1 MTVKLP
7 SPPIRIARLPKDERG
22 YPVPWFVAWFKDG
35 REVMREYTP
44 NAKPDFR
51 VLASGKR
58 ELAVKKRL
66 CWVCGEPLG
75 VHQVFAIGPMCAV
88 NRTTM
93 EPPSHRACVE
103 YSAQAC
109 PFLTV
114 PARRRN
120 EAGLEEIPHAVA
132 GEMIARNPG
141 AIALWESSYRPFK
154 VDNGW
159 LIHLSEPTRVDW
171 WARGRQA
178 TRAEIEEAIATGYPE
193 LMAKAKLDGPEAIAE
208 LELYRKDAERFLP
221 AAA

>member
-1 MTVKLP
+1 MSAQLP
-7 SPPIRIARLPKDERG
+7 SPPPRIARLPTDHRG
-22 YPVPWFVAWFKDG
+22 YPVPWFVAYFRDG
-35 REVMREYTP
+35 KEVARPEG
-44 NAKPDFR
+44 APDFR

-93 EPPSHRACVE
+93 EPPSHRGCAE
-103 YSAQAC
+103 YSVQAC

-114 PARRRN
+114 PRRRRDDR
-120 EAGLEEIPHAVA
+120 GLEDIPHHVS
-132 GEMIARNPG
+132 GVMIARNPG
-141 AIALWESSYRPFK
+141 ATALWESAYRPFK

-159 LIHLSEPTRVDW
+159 LIRLSEPTRVDW
-171 WARGRQA
+171 WTQGRLA
-178 TRAEIEEAIATGYPE
+178 TRAEIEAALDAGYPE
-193 LMAKAKLDGPEAIAE
+193 LMNVAKDEGPEAIAA
-208 LELYRKDAERFLP
+208 LEHYRKDAERFLP

>member
-1 MTVKLP
+1 MKLP

-22 YPVPWFVAWFKDG
+22 YPTPWFVAWFLDG
-35 REVMREYTP
+35 REVGSRVAG
-44 NAKPDFR
+44 AKPDFR
-51 VLASGKR
+51 ILGSGKR

-93 EPPSHRACVE
+93 EPPGHRSCIE
-103 YSAQAC
+103 YSAKAC

-120 EAGLEEIPHAVA
+120 EAGLDEIEHHVS
-132 GEMIARNPG
+132 GVMIKRNPG
-141 AIALWESSYRPFK
+141 AICLWESAFRPFK

-159 LIHLSEPTRVDW
+159 LIRIGEPHRVDW
-171 WARGRQA
+171 WTQGRQA
-178 TRAEIEEAIATGYPE
+178 TRSECLDALDSGYPSLLEAAQRDGQEAIH
-193 LMAKAKLDGPEAIAE
+193 E
-208 LELYRKDAERFLP
+208 LELLAIKALDYLP
-221 AAA
+221 EAA

>member
-7 SPPIRIARLPKDERG
+7 SPPIRIARLPRDNRG

-35 REVMREYTP
+35 KEVARSEP
-44 NAKPDFR
+44 DALPDFR
-51 VLASGKR
+51 ILASGKR

-75 VHQVFAIGPMCAV
+75 VHQVFPIGPMCAV

-93 EPPSHRACVE
+93 EPPCHRVCAE
-103 YSAQAC
+103 YSATAC

-120 EAGLEEIPHAVA
+120 EAGMEGKGYVVD

-141 AIALWESSYRPFK
+141 AIALWESGYLTFK
-154 VDNGW
+154 VHNGW
-159 LIHLSEPTRVDW
+159 LIRLGEPTRVDW
-171 WARGRQA
+171 WTKGRPA
-178 TRAEIEEAIATGYPE
+178 TRQETLDAIDSGYPSLLE
-193 LMAKAKLDGPEAIAE
+193 AAHRDGREALEE
-208 LELYRKDAERFLP
+208 LERYRVRALNYLP

>member
-7 SPPIRIARLPKDERG
+7 PPPIRIARLPKDHRG
-22 YPVPWFVAWFKDG
+22 YPVPWFVAWMKG
-35 REVMREYTP
+35 GHEVSRDYMGAE
-44 NAKPDFR
+44 PDFR
-51 VLASGKR
+51 ILGAGTR
-58 ELAVKKRL
+58 EIAVKKRL
-66 CWVCGEPLG
+66 CWVCGEKLG

-93 EPPSHRACVE
+93 EPPGHRACVE

-120 EAGLEEIPHAVA
+120 EAGLEDIEHKVDGI
-132 GEMIARNPG
+132 MIARNPG
-141 AIALWESSYRPFK
+141 AIALWESAYRPFK

-159 LIHLSEPTRVDW
+159 LIRIGEPHRVDW
-171 WARGRQA
+171 WAKGRHA
-178 TRAEIEEAIATGYPE
+178 TRAEIEEAIASGYPE
-193 LMAKAKLDGPEAIAE
+193 LMKMAHREGPESVEE
-208 LELYRKDAERFLP
+208 LEHLYADALRFLP